1 MSNSERAKE
10 RRLKRAHLSKNQRD
24 ILTEQHAGD
33 KEGAKKPPRAER
45 DKNLAEKLG
54 LIKQ

>member
-1 MSNSERAKE
+1 MSNSQRAKE
-10 RRLKRAHLSKNQRD
+10 RREHRSKLGKRQRD
-24 ILTEQHAGD
+24 IMAKQHFGD
-33 KEGAKKPPRAER
+33 ANPSKRQDQADR